1 MNILVTGA
9 KGMVGTALVNNLKNI
24 RDGKNRTRNIEIN
37 EIYEYD
43 LDSTEAELDE
53 YCAKAD
59 FVFNLAGV
67 NRPENPEDFMKG
79 NFGFASQLLDTLK
92 KHNNKAGIML
102 SSSVQ
107 ATLSGR
113 FGNSEYGRS
122 KKAGEELFIEYGKET
137 GAPVYVY
144 RFVNLMGHS
153 RPKYNS
159 AISTFCWAVA
169 NDEEFTVNDRSTEL
183 EVLYIDDLVED
194 YLSDS
199 TVTIHLIGEYSAEN
213 LLYENQA
220 YIKREL
226 QASLYNGENNTKNGI
241 LGIVLPN
248 MYDKIFK
255 GSEVCSVCGKSHN
268 IVCINDSTV
277 VKEFSYNYYIPKDGC
292 SWSEEDRFCVLV
304 KWNDF
309 VKNPELY
316 INKAFDKR
324 SSLISAKTKVRP

>member
-1 MNILVTGA
+1 MSHKCFISFKTED
-9 KGMVGTALVNNLKNI
+9 KKYKKYIQEDLKIDMIDKSLNTPINSTDEDYIMRKI
-24 RDGKNRTRNIEIN
+24 R
-37 EIYEYD
+37 
-43 LDSTEAELDE
+43 
-53 YCAKAD
+53 
-59 FVFNLAGV
+59 
-67 NRPENPEDFMKG
+67 
-79 NFGFASQLLDTLK
+79 
-92 KHNNKAGIML
+92 
-102 SSSVQ
+102 
-107 ATLSGR
+107 
-113 FGNSEYGRS
+113 
-122 KKAGEELFIEYGKET
+122 
-137 GAPVYVY
+137 
-144 RFVNLMGHS
+144 
-153 RPKYNS
+153 
-159 AISTFCWAVA
+159 
-169 NDEEFTVNDRSTEL
+169 
-183 EVLYIDDLVED
+183 ED

-213 LLYENQA
+213 SLYENQA

-304 KWNDF
+304 KWSDF

-324 SSLISAKTKVRP
+324 SSPISAKTKVRP